1 MTVQAVENM
10 KSAFQDASSISSEVL
25 ARIYHDDVVFI
36 DPVHKLEG
44 LNTLSGYFSKIYKNV
59 TSCRFKYT
67 DEMLLDGRGSVR
79 WRMYLQHPKLNGGEE
94 IEVKGATFIEFDNER
109 ITYQEDYYDLGAMLY
124 EHIALLGTT
133 VRYVKNRLS

>member
-1 MTVQAVENM
+1 MTVPVVENM
-10 KSAFQDASSISSEVL
+10 KSAFQDANSISAEAL

-44 LNTLSGYFSKIYKNV
+44 LNTLSGYLSKVYKNV
-59 TSCRFKYT
+59 TSCRFQYT

-79 WRMYLQHPKLNGGEE
+79 WRMHLQHPKLNGGEE
-94 IEVKGATFIEFDNER
+94 IVVKGATFIEYDDR

-124 EHIALLGTT
+124 EHITLLGTT

>member
-1 MTVQAVENM
+1 MTVQVVENM
-10 KSAFQDASSISSEVL
+10 KAAFQDANSISPAEL
-25 ARIYHDDVVFI
+25 AAIYDDEVVFV

-44 LNTLSGYFSKIYKNV
+44 LGTLSGYFSKIYKNV
-59 TSCRFKYT
+59 TSCRFQYT

-79 WRMYLQHPKLNGGEE
+79 WLMHLKHPRLNGGEE
-94 IEVKGATFIEFDNER
+94 IEVKGATFIEYGER

-124 EHIALLGTT
+124 EHIAVLGAT